1 MGIQLNIKS
10 AEARDLAEQV
20 ATRSGETITQAVT
33 ESLRQRLAALQ
44 RQEAQQPDE
53 FKRREAA
60 AYAIIKGSRALWKPE
75 LLEQDY
81 NDWLYDER
89 GLPR

>member
-1 MGIQLNIKS
+1 MGKQLNIKS

-20 ATRSGETITQAVT
+20 ASGAGETITQAVIV
-33 ESLRQRLAALQ
+33 SLRRRLNAMHREKA
-44 RQEAQQPDE
+44 QEPNE
-53 FKRREAA
+53 LKRREAA
-60 AYAIIKGSRALWKPE
+60 AYAIIEGSRALWTPE

-89 GLPR
+89 GLPL